1 MLENKIE
8 PSLLKSFPKFDF
20 LLVYTMRGHRSSN
33 WVILLFKERLQRI
46 EIKGQLR
53 LEESIHYN
61 TFFDDIMYGANL
73 ASVFNFLDTFGK
85 CL

>member
-61 TFFDDIMYGANL
+61 TFFDDIMYRANL